1 MRPGFDS
8 RRPERNGA
16 RRSEVRGERANCFA
30 RVRESKAGACRFA
43 TARRGREYLVEFK
56 RSEKLYLVTR
66 DHKLLTWFVP
76 ATRVMDLLSLV
87 DLF

>member
-43 TARRGREYLVEFK
+43 TARRGR
-56 RSEKLYLVTR
+56 
-66 DHKLLTWFVP
+66 
-76 ATRVMDLLSLV
+76 DLRGGALAKQKSCDRFLDALSK
-87 DLF
+87 